1 MLFFAWRVG
10 VRTQIYNKFN
20 HKLLLM
26 LFLVTIRCRLPAYT
40 LFLAID
46 AIFSNNLVLY
56 ATYPLDKLF
65 HQLNGYITQENR

>member
-1 MLFFAWRVG
+1 MFFFAWGVG
-10 VRTQIYNKFN
+10 VRTHTYLKFS

-26 LFLVTIRCRLPAYT
+26 LFLVAIRCRSPAYT